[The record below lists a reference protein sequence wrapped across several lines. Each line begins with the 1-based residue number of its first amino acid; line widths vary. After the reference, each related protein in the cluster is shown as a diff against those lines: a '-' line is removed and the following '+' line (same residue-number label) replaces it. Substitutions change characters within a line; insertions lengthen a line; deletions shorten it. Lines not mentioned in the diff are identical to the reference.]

1 MFKLCAPVGINVSYH
16 ASTGYTFKDRKPSL
30 EFLEK
35 LVKEFGVNLNWLF
48 ADEGEMFNPKTIN
61 FEQTKKDLLDEVRK
75 MLKDEGIV
83 K

>member
-16 ASTGYTFKDRKPSL
+16 ASTGYKFKDRKPSL

-48 ADEGEMFNPKTIN
+48 EKRQEKCRIYLVWDRDTYYSFRCG
-61 FEQTKKDLLDEVRK
+61 
-75 MLKDEGIV
+75 
-83 K
+83 